1 MVFAFAILSV
11 NSPLTFA
18 ASPLFTVDTP
28 GLRANES
35 SISDGNMVVGMP
47 LSVPLISQIKK
58 NGANPNT
65 SRTGQR
71 KRS

>member
-35 SISDGNMVVGMP
+35 GISDGN
-47 LSVPLISQIKK
+47 I
-58 NGANPNT
+58 
-65 SRTGQR
+65 
-71 KRS
+71 